1 MGVTTEGKQEGSLG
15 DRIVPYLHCINVNIL
30 MVILY
35 SSCYMLPTGRNWEEG
50 TQGLSLNIFLKIMY
64 DL

>member
-15 DRIVPYLHCINVNIL
+15 DRIVLYLHYINVNIL

-35 SSCYMLPTGRNWEEG
+35 SSCYMLATERGYTGSVSEYF
-50 TQGLSLNIFLKIMY
+50 S
-64 DL
+64 